1 MGKLKT
7 SNKRWHA
14 KWFYLKN
21 DASSH
26 LTRFTGRLVMEAP
39 GTWSWGTPDKE
50 KKRLKGYFRALQQLH
65 EAGLNGCG
73 IICAYHRRR
82 IALLMAQNIPLY
94 RMVEGADLSVT
105 MMLSEG
111 IDVVEVCSD

>member
-21 DASSH
+21 DASSP

-50 KKRLKGYFRALQQLH
+50 KKRLKGYFQALQQLH

-73 IICAYHRRR
+73 VVSAYLKRR
-82 IALLMAQNIPLY
+82 IAPLMAWTLLHGRRCRPL
-94 RMVEGADLSVT
+94 RDC
-105 MMLSEG
+105 
-111 IDVVEVCSD
+111 DVVGGD